1 MLPAWDGEKI
11 RGPTV
16 NRGPCPGVVLTLCA
30 IMSTDQ
36 TGGAAAAGAVW
47 ACLSWAW
54 GRLCW
59 CWCCPG
65 AIAFRLYFV
74 AAGDSSPSRQ
84 SLRRCFVLCCS
95 SPFILLA
102 FRLPSIRAARGG
114 FALFFSLF
122 CLFALLPGLFL
133 RDIPLLFAL
142 IVCYSVFAYP
152 FYCVIFYSIAARLT
166 WARAPLW
173 ALIAGFSPGRVVR
186 CIMSAFSRGR
196 ARI

>member
-1 MLPAWDGEKI
+1 MLPAHAGKKI

-16 NRGPCPGVVLTLCA
+16 NLGPCPGVALTLCA

-65 AIAFRLYFV
+65 AVAFRLYFTV
-74 AAGDSSPSRQ
+74 LGDSSPACFFPSVPAA
-84 SLRRCFVLCCS
+84 SLLF
-95 SPFILLA
+95 
-102 FRLPSIRAARGG
+102 PSIRPASLQSMQSGRGV
-114 FALFFSLF
+114 LD
-122 CLFALLPGLFL
+122 FALLFFALSLFSL
-133 RDIPLLFAL
+133 VYPPFSSDIPFLFVL
-142 IVCYSVFAYP
+142 FTCYSLSECL
-152 FYCVIFYSIAARLT
+152 FYCILFYAIAARLI
-166 WARAPLW
+166 WARAPLCV
-173 ALIAGFSPGRVVR
+173 LIAGFSPGRVVR
-186 CIMSAFSRGR
+186 CIMSAFSLVR